1 MSKTMLHNMI
11 DMLNETDVETI
22 YNVLV
27 KFIPTVKPF
36 DDEIEAIKQ
45 AEIELDNGDIL
56 EFPCLG

>member
-27 KFIPTVKPF
+27 KFIPTVKPLP
-36 DDEIEAIKQ
+36 DEIEAIEQ
-45 AEIELDNGDIL
+45 AELDIKNGDIL
-56 EFPCLG
+56 DFTSL